1 MEKTQLE
8 TEVGKIRQKLKRI
21 YDDLEYNVTHTYGR
35 QDLLLAID
43 LCFHSVIKFSFNEIK
58 LQKGWVELLVVG
70 DARCG
75 KTQTLTNI
83 IRHYRAG
90 KLCTGENA
98 SFAGLIGGMQ
108 QIMGKTWSIT
118 WGLIPLNN
126 RRLVG
131 IDEVSGLHPQAIA
144 DMSGVRSEGVA
155 TITKIQREQTVART
169 RLIWMSNPRKPRPLR
184 SYNAGVEAVAEL
196 IGRPEDIARF
206 DFAITVASN
215 EVPTDV
221 INMRTDQREKIEHVY
236 TSDRCHELIMWAWS
250 RKPEDIEF
258 TEGATTLCL
267 KLAQEMGKTY
277 HPSVPLVE
285 SAEMRVKLAKLAT
298 ALATRLHAS
307 PDDVKVVV
315 TEAHVQF
322 IKEFLDQVY
331 SKDSLAY
338 DLYSRQKYAE
348 ETLKDSDQIKEK
360 FDEIHPELADILLDG
375 QYFSLQDFELLG
387 NLDRIEAREFASFL
401 LRKRCLKRAR
411 GSLLVKTPSF
421 IQFLKTYRVT
431 VLEEAKAEEAKKK
444 KKPKAKKGEDDK
456 KDYEKIGI

>member
-1 MEKTQLE
+1 MTQIQLE
-8 TEVGKIRQKLKRI
+8 AEVLEIRRKLKEI

-58 LQKGWVELLVVG
+58 LQKGWTELLVIG

-75 KTQTLTNI
+75 KTQTLTHLM
-83 IRHYRAG
+83 RHYRAG

-155 TITKIQREQTVART
+155 TITKIQREQTIART

-184 SYNAGVEAVAEL
+184 SYNAGVEAVIEL

-215 EVPTDV
+215 EVPPEI
-221 INMRTDQREKIEHVY
+221 INMKTDKRKKIEHVY
-236 TSDRCHELIMWAWS
+236 TSERCHELIMWAWS
-250 RKPEDIEF
+250 RKPEDIVF
-258 TEGATTLCL
+258 TEEATTLCL
-267 KLAQEMGKTY
+267 KHAQIMGETY

-285 SAEMRVKLAKLAT
+285 SAEMRVKLAKLAV
-298 ALATRLHAS
+298 ALATRLHSS
-307 PDDVKVVV
+307 PDDKQVLV

-322 IKEFLDQVY
+322 VKEFLDQIY

-348 ETLKDSDQIKEK
+348 ETLKDEDKIKEK
-360 FDEIHPELADILLDG
+360 FDELDADLSTIFLDG
-375 QYFSLQDFELLG
+375 QYFSLQDFELIA
-387 NLDRIEAREFASFL
+387 NLDRIEARELASFL
-401 LRKRCLKRAR
+401 LRKRCLKRSR

-421 IQFLKTYRVT
+421 IKFLKGYKPDP
-431 VLEEAKAEEAKKK
+431 E
-444 KKPKAKKGEDDK
+444 KKPIDK
-456 KDYEKIGI
+456 KEVKRADYESRGI

>member
-1 MEKTQLE
+1 MTE
-8 TEVGKIRQKLKRI
+8 TELEAEVVKIRHKLKGI

-43 LCFHSVIKFSFNEIK
+43 LCFHSIIKFSFNEIK
-58 LQKGWVELLVVG
+58 LQKGWTELLVIG

-75 KTQTLTNI
+75 KTQTLTSL

-108 QIMGKTWSIT
+108 QIMQKTWSIT

-126 RRLVG
+126 RRLVC

-155 TITKIQREQTVART
+155 TITKIQREQTIART
-169 RLIWMSNPRKPRPLR
+169 RLIWMSNPRKPKPLR
-184 SYNAGVEAVAEL
+184 SYNAGVEAVVEL

-215 EVPTDV
+215 EVPPEI
-221 INMRTDQREKIEHVY
+221 INMKTDKRKKIEHVY
-236 TSDRCHELIMWAWS
+236 TSDKCHELIMWVWS
-250 RKPEDIEF
+250 RKPEDVVF
-258 TEGATTLCL
+258 TEEATILCL
-267 KLAQEMGKTY
+267 KHAQTLGETY

-285 SAEMRVKLAKLAT
+285 SAEMRVKVAKLSV
-298 ALATRLHAS
+298 ALAARLHSS
-307 PDDVKVVV
+307 PDDKQVLV
-315 TEAHVQF
+315 TKAHVQF
-322 IKEFLDQVY
+322 IKEFLDQIY

-348 ETLKDSDQIKEK
+348 ENLKDVDEIKEK
-360 FDEIHPELADILLDG
+360 FDEQDPDLSVTLLDG
-375 QYFSLQDFELLG
+375 QYFTLQDFELLA
-387 NLDRIEAREFASFL
+387 NLERIDAREFASFL
-401 LRKRCLKRAR
+401 IRKRCLKRSR
-411 GSLLVKTPSF
+411 GNTLVKTPSF
-421 IQFLKTYRVT
+421 IRFLKDYRPPKPS
-431 VLEEAKAEEAKKK
+431 E
-444 KKPKAKKGEDDK
+444 KKPKKDK
-456 KDYEKIGI
+456 VKENYKELGI